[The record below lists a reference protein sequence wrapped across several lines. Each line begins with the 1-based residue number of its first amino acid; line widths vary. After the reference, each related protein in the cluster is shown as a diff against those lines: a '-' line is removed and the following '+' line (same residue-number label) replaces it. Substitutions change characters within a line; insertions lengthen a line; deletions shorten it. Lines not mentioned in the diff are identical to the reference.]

1 MKPTRLNKSELGIF
15 KSTVFWLTLA
25 LSCLSARGA
34 DAAQIVVTTTIQAA
48 VDQANPGDTVFI
60 GPGIYDEQV
69 VVRTSNLTI
78 LGSGIDSTIIRP
90 TQVSVNSTGTD
101 IPFPVSAILLID
113 GANGVRVKNFTVDGH
128 LADDGAANLSCRDV
142 GFYMG
147 VYYRNSSGIVES
159 IRVANIRSA
168 TVCSAGLSG
177 STGSGFVSNLA
188 LNGSLFENYG
198 SVGMRC
204 SGAAVC
210 SVNGNTFRGRGPVS
224 NQYQGGIVFRGG
236 AGGEIFGNIIT
247 NHFYIPAVGISEFS
261 AGIVLFNAP
270 PNLNPHL
277 LQENSFSGNQLNI
290 QRSGTAQTIR

>member
-128 LADDGAANLSCRDV
+128 LADDGAALYTLLVETLLGLQVQGNRLTLAPCLPEEWPGYRAQIRHGDSVYAISVARGAAWELHVDGARLVTANGDQQYAISPSGVVHFEAKAASEEARIQQQHYDRVASAYLHNLSYPHTQEYSNYLDDKMLKEFKDRFKDLHGPMAV
-142 GFYMG
+142 D
-147 VYYRNSSGIVES
+147 
-159 IRVANIRSA
+159 RSK
-168 TVCSAGLSG
+168 
-177 STGSGFVSNLA
+177 
-188 LNGSLFENYG
+188 
-198 SVGMRC
+198 R
-204 SGAAVC
+204 
-210 SVNGNTFRGRGPVS
+210 
-224 NQYQGGIVFRGG
+224 
-236 AGGEIFGNIIT
+236 
-247 NHFYIPAVGISEFS
+247 
-261 AGIVLFNAP
+261 
-270 PNLNPHL
+270 
-277 LQENSFSGNQLNI
+277 
-290 QRSGTAQTIR
+290 